1 MASGQ
6 KKKRDI
12 EPIMAI
18 SMVVFL
24 LASVA
29 VLAVFV
35 NDNYISGSDGDVVQP
50 GSTVTVEYVGS
61 LYGYYDE
68 DGALIFDTNV
78 KAYSENYP
86 IKGDFSKTTFSG
98 YKVVPGSGG
107 ALTMFENAL
116 IGHSV
121 GDTVKVLI
129 PSADGYPSK
138 SITRDDQFS
147 VPTVQYMSQAQFS
160 SLYDF
165 TVSAEAQVEFKTIY
179 GWDATAVYSSDRGG
193 VSIIN
198 KPVKGETYQ
207 LASNDLNDYGTAN
220 LTVDTMDDEIVCTIR
235 VEGVDSEPYKMVWVN
250 LGLDEKFYI
259 QSNSGSVLTITTDPS
274 AGEDLYFVIKIKSIA

>member
-1 MASGQ
+1 
-6 KKKRDI
+6 
-12 EPIMAI
+12 MAI

-35 NDNYISGSDGDVVQP
+35 NDNYISGSDSDTVQP
-50 GSTVTVEYVGS
+50 GSTVTVDYAGS
-61 LYGYYDE
+61 LYAYYNE

-86 IKGDFSKTTFSG
+86 IKGDFSKTTFSD
-98 YKVVPGSGG
+98 YTVIPGSGG

-116 IGHSV
+116 IGHKV

-129 PSADGYPSK
+129 PSADGYASK

-147 VPTVQYMSQAQFS
+147 VPTVQYMSQTQFS
-160 SLYDF
+160 SLYDI
-165 TVSAEAQVEFKTIY
+165 TVSTGVQVEFTTIY
-179 GWDATAVYSSDRGG
+179 GWDATAVYSVDKGA

-198 KPVKGETYQ
+198 KPVQGETYQ
-207 LASNDLNDYGTAN
+207 LGSNDLNDYGTAN
-220 LTVDTMDDEIVCTIR
+220 LTVDTMGDEIVCTIG
-235 VEGVDSEPYKMVWVN
+235 VEGIDSDPYKMVWVN
-250 LGLDEKFYI
+250 LESEKFYV

>member
-1 MASGQ
+1 MAPGQ

-35 NDNYISGSDGDVVQP
+35 NDNYISGSDSDTVQP
-50 GSTVTVEYVGS
+50 GSTVTVDYAGS
-61 LYGYYDE
+61 LYAYYNE

-86 IKGDFSKTTFSG
+86 IKGDFSKTTFSD
-98 YKVVPGSGG
+98 YTVIPGSGG

-116 IGHSV
+116 IGHKV

-129 PSADGYPSK
+129 PSADGYASK

-147 VPTVQYMSQAQFS
+147 VPTVQYMSQTQFS

-165 TVSAEAQVEFKTIY
+165 TVSAGAQVEFKTIY

-220 LTVDTMDDEIVCTIR
+220 LTVDTMGDEIVCTIG
-235 VEGVDSEPYKMVWVN
+235 VEGIDSDPYKMVWVN
-250 LGLDEKFYI
+250 LESEKFYV

>member
-35 NDNYISGSDGDVVQP
+35 NDNYISGSDSETVQP
-50 GSTVTVEYVGS
+50 GSAVTVDYTGS
-61 LYGYYDE
+61 LYAYYNE

-78 KAYSENYP
+78 EAHSENYP
-86 IKGDFSKTTFSG
+86 VKGDFSKTTFSD
-98 YKVVPGSGG
+98 YTVIPGSGG
-107 ALTMFENAL
+107 SLAMFENAL
-116 IGHSV
+116 IGHKV

-129 PSADGYPSK
+129 PSADGYASK
-138 SITRDDQFS
+138 SVTRGDQFS
-147 VPTVQYMSQAQFS
+147 VPTVQYMSGAMFS
-160 SLYDF
+160 SLYDITVTEGVQVDF
-165 TVSAEAQVEFKTIY
+165 TTIY
-179 GWDATAVYSSDRGG
+179 GWNATAVYSVDKGA

-198 KPVKGETYQ
+198 EPVLGNSYE
-207 LASNDLNDYGTAN
+207 LGSNALNDYGTAN
-220 LTVDTMDDEIVCTIR
+220 LTVDAIGDEIVCTIGI
-235 VEGVDSEPYKMVWVN
+235 EGVGSDPYKMVWVD
-250 LGLDEKFYI
+250 LGSEKFYV